1 MPVLTA
7 DGVGLRGR
15 HGWLVRDVEL
25 VINSG
30 EIVVIT
36 GPPGS
41 GRTSL
46 LLALADRFRLN
57 AGRITHAGPVALGHV
72 PGVHEPDPALT
83 VAEHVRERLLL
94 LGRPLAHAS
103 TVLREDAF
111 DLDPMLPGAEL
122 TPYQQQLLGLT
133 LARLS
138 FPRLIALDG
147 IDVGLDPDEQ
157 EALWAVLA
165 ARAGAGTALLTT
177 SRALAADR
185 PATAYPIGGQR

>member
-15 HGWLVRDVEL
+15 RGWLVRDVEL
-25 VINSG
+25 RIGSG

-57 AGRITHAGPVALGHV
+57 AGRVIHAGTVALGHV
-72 PGVHEPDPALT
+72 AGVHEPDPALT

-103 TVLREDAF
+103 TVLHEDAF
-111 DLDPMLPGAEL
+111 DLDPRLTGAQL
-122 TPYQQQLLGLT
+122 TPYQRQLLGLA

-157 EALWAVLA
+157 EALWAVLG
-165 ARAGAGTALLTT
+165 ARAAAGTAFLAT
-177 SRALAADR
+177 SRALAGDR
-185 PATAYPIGGQR
+185 PATAYPIGDQR